1 MASMLNEH
9 YTNISTDKQYVPACR
24 KDSVNHSTQ
33 PNDEYPFTECRVFH
47 LLDNLRSTAT
57 GLDELPAWFLRL
69 GAPILAKPITSLF
82 NQSINCLIVPVQWKR
97 VYIHPVNKIA
107 EPKMPADFR
116 PISITP
122 VLSRMMEKMI
132 VQTFIY
138 PALLCPPPA
147 LCFMDQFAFRPTGS
161 TTAAIISLL
170 HTVTNLLASNQYVI
184 VYCLDFSKTFDTV
197 RHSTLMEKI
206 AMLQLPDWVYNW
218 MVDFFEHR
226 TYRVV
231 YNEEWSAF
239 LEILASIIQGSGIGP
254 ASYVVNAGDLRTKNP
269 QNKLVKFADDT
280 YLIVPPSMEETRI
293 EEISNISKWAMRNN
307 LTLNNSKTVEIIF
320 SRPRSRRA
328 ITPPALIPG
337 IVRSE
342 SMKMLGVTISKTF
355 SVSQHIDETVSTSA
369 CALFALR
376 TLRAHGLNEAG
387 LDHVFK
393 SLILSRLLYTSPA
406 WWGFTKAS
414 DRDRLEGVLRRSIRS
429 GFCSENSP
437 TFAALC
443 EKSDNDL
450 FSQIRSNEA
459 HVLYGLL
466 QSKPACVYT
475 QRE

>member
-1 MASMLNEH
+1 VH
-9 YTNISTDKQYVPACR
+9 QPA
-24 KDSVNHSTQ
+24 H
-33 PNDEYPFTECRVFH
+33 PNDEYPFTEYRVFPLFQ

-82 NQSINCLIVPVQWKR
+82 NQSIICSTVPAQWKR
-97 VYIHPVNKIA
+97 AYIRPVNKIA
-107 EPKMPADFR
+107 VPKVPADFR

-132 VQTFIY
+132 VRTFIY

-147 LCFMDQFAFRPTGS
+147 LCFTDQFAFRPTGS

-184 VYCLDFSKTFDTV
+184 VYCLDFSKAFDTV

-226 TYRVV
+226 KHRVV
-231 YNEEWSAF
+231 FDEEWSEF

-254 ASYVVNAGDLRTKNP
+254 ASYVVNAGDMRTKHQ

-280 YLIVPPSMEETRI
+280 YLIVPSSMEETRM
-293 EEISNISKWAMRNN
+293 EEISNISEWATRNN

-342 SMKMLGVTISKTF
+342 SMKMLGVTISSTF
-355 SVSQHIDETVSTSA
+355 SVSQHIEETVSTCA
-369 CALFALR
+369 RALFALR
-376 TLRAHGLNEAG
+376 TLRAHGLNKDG

-393 SLILSRLLYTSPA
+393 SMILSRLLYASPA
-406 WWGFTKAS
+406 WWGFTNAS
-414 DRDRLEGVLRRSIRS
+414 DRERLE
-429 GFCSENSP
+429 
-437 TFAALC
+437 
-443 EKSDNDL
+443 
-450 FSQIRSNEA
+450 
-459 HVLYGLL
+459 
-466 QSKPACVYT
+466 
-475 QRE
+475 